1 MSILGKGFYIFLVS
15 LEEKG
20 YFQFSEMNAET
31 FLRQIIVG

>member
-20 YFQFSEMNAET
+20 YFQFSEMNT
-31 FLRQIIVG
+31 DLRQTIVG